1 MQTNYTQFR
10 PDLKGVKIKK
20 TEISKNIYHI
30 YAKRLD
36 KRPKCCNKKMNIKDY
51 RTVHIK
57 DTEYR
62 SNQVIIHV
70 EKQRMFALVA
80 RKQLHLN

>member
-30 YAKRLD
+30 YAKRID

-51 RTVHIK
+51 RIVHIK

-70 EKQRMFALVA
+70 EKQRYVC